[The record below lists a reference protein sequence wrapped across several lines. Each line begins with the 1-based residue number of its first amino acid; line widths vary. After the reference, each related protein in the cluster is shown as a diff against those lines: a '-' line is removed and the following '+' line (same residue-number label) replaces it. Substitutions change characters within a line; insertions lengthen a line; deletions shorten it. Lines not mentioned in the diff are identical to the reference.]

1 MRTQRLSVLVL
12 VMVVVSA
19 TPSLAAP
26 INPSFETGNFTGW
39 STFGQT
45 SVVTNAFFNVTP
57 TDGHF
62 EALLTTG
69 GSAGSVAGLE
79 SFLGLSPGALSALLG
94 LPVFQGSAIKQ
105 TFSVTPGSALS
116 FNWNFLTNECPFHC
130 SNPNNPFRDTA
141 FSIITIQVAPG
152 LQASIFHLLAH
163 TNIDPADFFPAPGT
177 GFNVQTGYDNFT
189 IGPPLFGG
197 TGMLALG
204 IVDVG
209 DFSVD
214 SALVVDAPSTVV
226 PEPSTIMLLV
236 ASLGGIAWHRRHRG
250 APPRMR

>member
-19 TPSLAAP
+19 TPILAAP

-79 SFLGLSPGALSALLG
+79 SFLGLSPGALSARLG

-105 TFSVTPGSALS
+105 TFSVTPGSTTLS
-116 FNWNFLTNECPFHC
+116 FNSNFLTNECPLYC
-130 SNPNNPFRDTA
+130 SDPNNPFRDTA
-141 FSIITIQVAPG
+141 FSIITVQVAPE
-152 LQASIFHLLAH
+152 LQVSIFHLLAH
-163 TNIDPADFFPAPGT
+163 TNIDSADFFPAPGI

-189 IGPPLFGG
+189 IGPLFGG

-214 SALVVDAPSTVV
+214 SALVVDASSTVV

-250 APPRMR
+250 APPRTR